1 MGWHLRDSDELGD
14 MAEIN
19 VTPLVDVMLV
29 LLVIFMVTAPL
40 LHQGI
45 DVKLPKSVSQNL
57 PTTPEDP
64 VVLSITKG
72 GITYINETPIPK
84 AQLRERLRLIL
95 KKRRDKAVYLKADR
109 NLPYGAVVETMDL
122 LNRIG
127 VESLGM
133 VTELRAGSDARTGS
147 R

>member
-1 MGWHLRDSDELGD
+1 MAFKLEDEAEAMSD
-14 MAEIN
+14 IN

-40 LHQGI
+40 LHQGVE
-45 DVKLPKSVSQNL
+45 VKLPKSVSQNL
-57 PTTPEDP
+57 PTRPEDP
-64 VVLSITKG
+64 LILSITR
-72 GITYINETPIPK
+72 TQLYYLNETPIPRG
-84 AQLRERLRLIL
+84 QLRDRLRVLL
-95 KKRRDKAVYLKADR
+95 RNRRDKAIYLKADR
-109 NLPYGAVVETMDL
+109 NLPYGVVVETMDT

-133 VTELRAGSDARTGS
+133 VTELKSETG

>member
-1 MGWHLRDSDELGD
+1 VAFKLDDESDAFSD
-14 MAEIN
+14 IN

-45 DVKLPKSVSQNL
+45 DVKLPKSVAQNL
-57 PTTPEDP
+57 PTSPEDP
-64 VVLSITKG
+64 IVLSITKAG
-72 GITYINETPIPK
+72 MVYINETVIPK
-84 AQLRERLRLIL
+84 GQLKDRLRLML
-95 KKRRDKAVYLKADR
+95 KNRRDKAVYLKADR
-109 NLPYGAVVETMDL
+109 NLPYGTVVEMMDL

-133 VTELRAGSDARTGS
+133 VTELRSEK
-147 R
+147 

>member
-1 MGWHLRDSDELGD
+1 MAFKLEEEVDSFSD
-14 MAEIN
+14 IN

-40 LHQGI
+40 LHQGME
-45 DVKLPKSVSQNL
+45 VKLPKSVSQNL

-64 VVLSITKG
+64 LVLSITRG
-72 GITYINETPIPK
+72 QSYYLNETPIPK
-84 AQLRERLRLIL
+84 GQLRERLKIIL
-95 KKRRDKAVYLKADR
+95 KNRKDKAVYLKADR
-109 NLPYGAVVETMDL
+109 NLPYGVVVETMDT

-133 VTELRAGSDARTGS
+133 VTELQSDGK
-147 R
+147 

>member
-1 MGWHLRDSDELGD
+1 
-14 MAEIN
+14 MAFKIDDDADAFADIN

-57 PTTPEDP
+57 PKSPEDP
-64 VVLSITKG
+64 VVLSITKN

-84 AQLRERLRLIL
+84 AQLKDRLRLIL
-95 KKRRDKAVYLKADR
+95 KNRRDKAVYLKADR
-109 NLPYGAVVETMDL
+109 NLPYGTVVETMDL

-133 VTELRAGSDARTGS
+133 VTELRSEQGK
-147 R
+147 

>member
-1 MGWHLRDSDELGD
+1 MAFKLEDETDSFSD
-14 MAEIN
+14 IN

-45 DVKLPKSVSQNL
+45 EVKLPKSVSQNL

-64 VVLSITKG
+64 LILSITKG
-72 GITYINETPIPK
+72 QTYYLNETPIPK
-84 AQLRERLRLIL
+84 TQLKERLKLIL
-95 KKRRDKAVYLKADR
+95 KNRRDKAVYLKADR
-109 NLPYGAVVETMDL
+109 NLPYGVVVETMDA

-133 VTELRAGSDARTGS
+133 VTELRSEKGD
-147 R
+147 